1 MDSNVTR
8 QSWASRLLGSL
19 VGACF
24 GVLVLLGGLALI
36 GWNEYRTIET

>member
-24 GVLVLLGGLALI
+24 GVFVGASSRDIRLTGKLSV
-36 GWNEYRTIET
+36 